1 MQRPRNPDDDED
13 DTAFGGLA
21 PRGGPGRGKIAE
33 PARTGRGKWVA
44 LAAVAV
50 VVVLMLLYVTGRL

>member
-21 PRGGPGRGKIAE
+21 PRSGPG
-33 PARTGRGKWVA
+33 PQARPERRSGAGKWV
-44 LAAVAV
+44 VAIV
-50 VVVLMLLYVTGRL
+50 VVMIILLLLLYMTDRL

>member
-21 PRGGPGRGKIAE
+21 PRSGPGPQDRPKRRSGA
-33 PARTGRGKWVA
+33 GKW
-44 LAAVAV
+44 LAAIV
-50 VVVLMLLYVTGRL
+50 VVMIILLLLLFITGRL

>member
-21 PRGGPGRGKIAE
+21 PRSGPGPKARPKRRGG
-33 PARTGRGKWVA
+33 TGKWLVA
-44 LAAVAV
+44 IV
-50 VVVLMLLYVTGRL
+50 VVMVILLIFLYITGRL

>member
-21 PRGGPGRGKIAE
+21 PRSGPGPHDRPRRGSGA
-33 PARTGRGKWVA
+33 GKWLVA
-44 LAAVAV
+44 IVAAMII
-50 VVVLMLLYVTGRL
+50 LLLLLYISGWR

>member
-21 PRGGPGRGKIAE
+21 PRSGPGPKARPERRGSA
-33 PARTGRGKWVA
+33 GKWLVA
-44 LAAVAV
+44 IV
-50 VVVLMLLYVTGRL
+50 VVMIILLIFLYITGRL

>member
-21 PRGGPGRGKIAE
+21 PRSGPGPRDRPKRRGGA
-33 PARTGRGKWVA
+33 GRW
-44 LAAVAV
+44 LAAVVAV
-50 VVVLMLLYVTGRL
+50 ILVLLLLLYFTGRL